1 MEALRLE
8 KETSRYAQAG
18 KIRVHYNEA
27 GAGEPLIFCEGQGPG
42 TSAYVVYHRVFE
54 PLSRRFRCL
63 LLDQPGYGKS
73 DAVAVKGESRST
85 MYARTVRDFMDALD
99 IEKATIVDMS
109 FGAQTGQVFALENP
123 SRVNKLVLHASG
135 MGVIPMFAVQ
145 PMEGITVMAETFKN
159 PTLQSMRRMMN
170 SFLFNG
176 PSFSDADLMLQERL
190 DAWLSRPELDKARLG
205 SDNVKRD
212 VSGDLKNLK
221 VPVLQIHGRD
231 DRVSSLESAMTL
243 FNHIP
248 DTRLVIL
255 NRCGHWA
262 PVDQPKEFVRLVSDF
277 VENGAR

>member
-18 KIRVHYNEA
+18 GIRVHYNEA
-27 GAGEPLIFCEGQGPG
+27 GTGEPLIFCEGQGPG
-42 TSAYVVYHRVFE
+42 TSAYVVYHRVFG
-54 PLSRRFRCL
+54 PLSERFRCL

-85 MYARTVRDFMDALD
+85 MYARTVRDFMDALK

-123 SRVNKLVLHASG
+123 TRVSKLVLHASG

-145 PMEGITVMAETFKN
+145 PMEGITIMAETFKN

-176 PSFSDADLMLQERL
+176 PSFSDAELMLQERL
-190 DAWLSRPELDKARLG
+190 DAWLSRPELEKARLA

-262 PVDQPKEFVRLVSDF
+262 PVDQPKEFARLVTDF
-277 VENGAR
+277 VKNGGK

>member
-8 KETSRYAQAG
+8 KETSRYVQAG
-18 KIRVHYNEA
+18 GIRVHYNEA

-42 TSAYVVYHRVFE
+42 TSAYVVYHRVFG
-54 PLSRRFRCL
+54 PLSEGFRCL

-85 MYARTVRDFMDALD
+85 MYARTVRDFMDSLK

-123 SRVNKLVLHASG
+123 TRVSKLILHASG

-145 PMEGITVMAETFKN
+145 PMEGITIMAETFKN

-176 PSFSDADLMLQERL
+176 PSFSDAELMLQERL
-190 DAWLSRPELDKARLG
+190 DAWLSRPELEKTRLA

-231 DRVSSLESAMTL
+231 DRVSSLESAMAL

-262 PVDQPKEFVRLVSDF
+262 PVDQPKEFARLVTDF
-277 VENGAR
+277 VKNGGK